1 MSLQRPK
8 ALDPYAQL
16 PVVGSFQVLSDD
28 VADGRELSVDHI
40 APDNAQRG
48 GNQSPHL
55 TWSGFPAQ
63 TKSFVVSCFDPDAPT
78 PSGFWH
84 WTVVDLPFS
93 TTELT
98 RGVGS
103 GDRGLPHGA
112 FHVRNDAGTADYTG
126 AAPPPGD
133 GEHRYFFVVHAVDT
147 PSLGVD
153 RTASPTAVA
162 FNLVFHTLARAI
174 IVPTFQQ

>member
-8 ALDPYAQL
+8 AADPYSQL
-16 PVVGSFQVLSDD
+16 PPVPSFTVVSDD
-28 VADGRELSVDHI
+28 ITDGRELAVDHI
-40 APDNAQRG
+40 FSGGGQHG

-55 TWSGFPAQ
+55 SWSGFPIQ

-84 WTVVDLPFS
+84 WTVIDLPFS
-93 TTELT
+93 TTDLN

-112 FHVRNDAGTADYTG
+112 FHVRNDMGTADYAG
-126 AAPPPGD
+126 AAPPQGD
-133 GEHRYFFVVHAVDT
+133 GEHRYYFVVHAVDT
-147 PSLGVD
+147 PTLGVD
-153 RTASPTAVA
+153 RTTTPAAVA
-162 FNLVFHTLARAI
+162 FNLAFHTLARAI
-174 IVPTFQQ
+174 IVPTYQR